1 MTIPAT
7 SPVIIVGGGVMGAST
22 LYHLAM
28 RGVRALLLEKE
39 SFFGQGATG
48 RCAGGVRY
56 QFATEINIRLS
67 LLSLP
72 MLDRFEKE
80 IGQAI
85 DRRYCGYLFMLTR
98 VEDVATFKRNVALQH
113 SLGVMTEWFTGD
125 EVRKRIPLVRCEDTI
140 AGTFY
145 EKDGLCDPNSVVMGY
160 ISAARRLGAQAL
172 EGIDVTAIK
181 TARGK
186 VIGVETKEGPIAAE
200 VVVNAAGPWA
210 APLSRTAGV
219 GLPIEPLR
227 RQWLTTTPLSQIPF
241 DFPFVIDFAQ
251 SLYFHREGDGLLLG
265 MSNTNEK
272 PGFDQSVDEDFE
284 LINLEAAVKR
294 MPILEAVLETND
306 GRAEAIL
313 TLARLH
319 VPDLSDARVTIL
331 GLAFKPDTDD
341 VRESPAIPI
350 VQRLVDEGA
359 RVTIHDPVVPELPA
373 ALSERPDAI
382 VLTSSLE
389 ESVRGA
395 DVVILVTRWEHY
407 RGIPALLADLA
418 RKPVFIDGRRMLDKL
433 EFARYAGVGA

>member
-294 MPILEAVLETND
+294 MPILE
-306 GRAEAIL
+306 EAG
-313 TLARLH
+313 LASHLAGLYE
-319 VPDLSDARVTIL
+319 VTPDAHPIL
-331 GLAFKPDTDD
+331 GRVLALDGYF
-341 VRESPAIPI
+341 VVAGFSGHGFMHGPI
-350 VQRLVDEGA
+350 AGL
-359 RVTIHDPVVPELPA
+359 LM
-373 ALSERPDAI
+373 SEEILDGQAHTLDI
-382 VLTSSLE
+382 SSLRYSRFE
-389 ESVRGA
+389 EGQLIREYN
-395 DVVILVTRWEHY
+395 VI
-407 RGIPALLADLA
+407 
-418 RKPVFIDGRRMLDKL
+418 
-433 EFARYAGVGA
+433 